1 MFKLSASILHRYEIF
16 DICKELSAQGHLKK
30 LYSTYPN
37 FEISK
42 YDIHRDKVDNFVI
55 YEILS
60 RINDYLWSKNFYFSK
75 FDYKICDLFDIKI
88 SKKINK
94 EIDVFYGSGG
104 MCLNTF
110 KSLNKSTLKIFH
122 SASMHIFSKKKILI
136 DIGYDEKKIINP
148 LMEKKYLDEI
158 DHSDFIVCT
167 SDHTYESY
175 IDNGIEENRLILN
188 HSGIDVDR
196 FKYDKSFELNDN
208 KFRFLFVGNFSLR
221 KGALKLIEAYKKVRN
236 KNTELIVVGMIDFT
250 MKDHFNEIF
259 KEKDIK
265 FLGKIKNTE
274 LYKIYSQCHLLCLLA
289 SEEGFAKVLGESM
302 ACGLPI
308 LCTKNSGGSY
318 FINSVDHGTVL
329 DNLSIENI
337 SNYLS
342 FYSEKLEEIISNKNE
357 LSRYAKANFSW
368 SKSVKK
374 LSEKIENEL

>member
-1 MFKLSASILHRYEIF
+1 MKIF
-16 DICKELSAQGHLKK
+16 DHIHGYITICSSA
-30 LYSTYPN
+30 
-37 FEISK
+37 
-42 YDIHRDKVDNFVI
+42 
-55 YEILS
+55 
-60 RINDYLWSKNFYFSK
+60 
-75 FDYKICDLFDIKI
+75 
-88 SKKINK
+88 
-94 EIDVFYGSGG
+94 
-104 MCLNTF
+104 
-110 KSLNKSTLKIFH
+110 
-122 SASMHIFSKKKILI
+122 
-136 DIGYDEKKIINP
+136 KKIIDTKEFQRLRNIKQLGCVSLVFPSASHTRFEHSLGVYYMSCLYMRIMNKKQIYFNP
-148 LMEKKYLDEI
+148 KQYELISIAALIHDLGHGPFSHLFDNYVTNTEHEYRSIEIFKKLNSNYKFGYTEQDIEFMYNVIHPPDNLLDDNKYLYQ
-158 DHSDFIVCT
+158 IV
-167 SDHTYESY
+167 S
-175 IDNGIEENRLILN
+175 NKN
-188 HSGIDVDR
+188 GIDVDR